1 MFHGVWDGCNPLIQF
16 DDSVEDIILHDITN
30 STMVSLKDTF
40 NGVLKNQKYILGKQ
54 VCAKKVQGKIL
65 VGGCNCLDCVELF
78 DEQADFSF
86 ELRKVCGSTQNQG
99 PSCKCFDV
107 SGVIP
112 SEDLVVFQDHKV
124 CTECKYDSHC

>member
-54 VCAKKVQGKIL
+54 VCAKKVQRKI
-65 VGGCNCLDCVELF
+65 CVELF

-86 ELRKVCGSTQNQG
+86 ELRSST
-99 PSCKCFDV
+99 
-107 SGVIP
+107 
-112 SEDLVVFQDHKV
+112 
-124 CTECKYDSHC
+124 